1 MSKEAIKRWTLG
13 LIGAAIN
20 SAASAI
26 SVVIAD
32 PHDFNPFEGGIQ
44 KLATVMITSAIVGA
58 GLYIRQHP
66 VTLEELLDEVDAKAE
81 AERLNG

>member
-1 MSKEAIKRWTLG
+1 MSRATIKKWTLG

-32 PHDFNPFEGGIQ
+32 PHDFNPLEGGIK
-44 KLATVMITSAIVGA
+44 KLAAVMITSAIVGA

-66 VTLEELLDEVDAKAE
+66 VVLDDADVTTLGV
-81 AERLNG
+81 